1 MGGFQF
7 GGKPW
12 HYQPSLSNSR
22 CGTLAQTSIILER
35 KGAVWRMTL
44 NRPDKLNSFTRT
56 MLTEIGDA
64 LTEIEADDEARAL
77 VITGAGRAFCAGQDL
92 REAEAVE
99 DGAAVRAVVERHY
112 NPTIRLLRSLHI
124 PVLAA
129 VNGVAAGAGA
139 SFAVAADLVLAAQ
152 SASFS
157 FPFSKIGLV
166 PDAGAS
172 YFVPRLIGH
181 ARTLGLALLGESI
194 SAETAAQWG
203 LIWQA
208 VPDADFGTA
217 VEAMAERLSR
227 LPTAAVA
234 LMKQAI
240 SAGEHHSLEQQ
251 LALEAELQ
259 SRAADTE
266 DFQEGVRAF
275 LEKRGARFIGR

>member
-1 MGGFQF
+1 
-7 GGKPW
+7 
-12 HYQPSLSNSR
+12 
-22 CGTLAQTSIILER
+22 LAQTSIILER
-35 KGAVWRMTL
+35 KGAVWRLTL
-44 NRPDKLNSFTRT
+44 NRPEKLNSFTRT

-139 SFAVAADLVLAAQ
+139 SFAVASDLVLATQ

-157 FPFSKIGLV
+157 FAFSKIGLV

-181 ARTLGLALLGESI
+181 ARALGLALLGETI

-208 VPDADFGTA
+208 VPDADFGMA
-217 VEAMAERLSR
+217 VEAMAERLAR

-234 LMKQAI
+234 LMKQAV

-266 DFQEGVRAF
+266 DFQEGLHAF
-275 LEKRGARFIGR
+275 LEKRGPRFIGR